1 MYPPG
6 TAVDCK
12 NYPKN
17 TLSCDSLELSREVL
31 GAIPAGTLSP
41 AARDALVG
49 SLNDYYRACYS
60 SARPGMASPTTCS
73 SAGTQLWTQIQSL
86 ATNPAVE
93 AAIKKAVCAVLSL
106 KFPDLCK

>member
-1 MYPPG
+1 
-6 TAVDCK
+6 VDCK

-17 TLSCDSLELSREVL
+17 KLSCGSLGLSLQVL

-41 AARDALVG
+41 AARDALVAA
-49 SLNDYYRACYS
+49 LNDYYRACYP

-73 SAGTQLWTQIQSL
+73 SAGSQLWAQIQGF
-86 ATNPAVE
+86 ATNPVVE

-106 KFPDLCK
+106 KFPNLCK